1 MCRWHKYAAKEAATN
16 PHTGEFN
23 VGHYAVALTAMGLFR
38 IEQEQWKMPELFS
51 IDGFNPEEIL
61 PADKWNAFERS
72 GLSKPTIE
80 AQRDLAHAIADM
92 RYGLEQT
99 ALAMDLS
106 KEGLDITDRI
116 TKDGYKKTCCAAP
129 NPRDN
134 GPQLDAAVV
143 YLVKGYDGETRDYA
157 SKPLKLIS
165 ADELDA
171 LQSDL
176 TVADK
181 DRALLP
187 RLHAIR
193 IATELFLE
201 QSGVVNALEQ
211 AFKNTIP
218 VIFQMAERDLKEGRG
233 LTGASECIMCE
244 GTKGRKPAALNLG

>member
-1 MCRWHKYAAKEAATN
+1 MCRWHKYAANEAATN

-38 IEQEQWKMPELFS
+38 IEQERWKMPELFA

-61 PADKWNAFERS
+61 PEDKWGAFERS
-72 GLSKPTIE
+72 GLSKPIIE
-80 AQRDLAHAIADM
+80 AQRDLSHAIVDM

-106 KEGLDITDRI
+106 AEGLDITDRI
-116 TKDGYKKTCCAAP
+116 TKDGYKKTCCADP

-143 YLVKGYDGETRDYA
+143 YLVKGYDNEKRDYA
-157 SKPLKLIS
+157 RKSLSLIT

-171 LQSDL
+171 LQSDP
-176 TVADK
+176 TVADN
-181 DRALLP
+181 DRPHLQ

-193 IATELFLE
+193 TATELFLE
-201 QSGVVNALEQ
+201 QPGVVNALEQ

-218 VIFQMAERDLKEGRG
+218 VIFQMAERDLKEGRA
-233 LTGASECIMCE
+233 LKGASDCVMCE
-244 GTKGRKPAALNLG
+244 GTAGRKTNTLTPG